1 VLLSKEI
8 SLRDTE
14 TCSKVYLV
22 SQSFGFQGVVGMK
35 STKIRDAQHGKNVF
49 GRRMI
54 SALGVAAG
62 DAFSEKH
69 EEQRISSF
77 RK

>member
-1 VLLSKEI
+1 
-8 SLRDTE
+8 
-14 TCSKVYLV
+14 
-22 SQSFGFQGVVGMK
+22 MK
-35 STKIRDAQHGKNVF
+35 SKKIRDAQHGKNVF

-62 DAFSEKH
+62 DVFSEKY